1 MALVRASQT
10 ISPSQGTVA
19 QDLSAVL
26 IDLASPDASIRRGA
40 ARSLAA
46 HPDGAMAACDQL
58 EKENSPS
65 VRAVLF
71 TTLIH
76 LQTPEVAVRLAELL
90 RSDDTPL
97 RNAAIEA
104 LQEMPEAAATVLQ
117 SLLKDK
123 NSDVRIFAVN
133 VISALRHPQAPEW
146 LGRVIRTDEHINVCG
161 AAVDGLAE
169 IGESEALDDLEELRC
184 RFKDNAFMNFAI
196 DAAISRIRGL

>member
-10 ISPSQGTVA
+10 IRPPQEAAA
-19 QDLSAVL
+19 QDLPVVL
-26 IDLASPDASIRRGA
+26 ADLASPDASVRRAA

-46 HPDGAMAACDQL
+46 HPEGAMAACDQL
-58 EKENSPS
+58 EKETSPS

-76 LQTPEVAVRLAELL
+76 LQTPKVAERLSALL

-104 LQEMPEAAATVLQ
+104 LQEMPEAAASVLQ
-117 SLLKDK
+117 SLLKDE

-133 VISALRHPQAPEW
+133 IIGALRHPQAPEW
-146 LGRVIRTDEHINVCG
+146 LGRVIRTDEHINVCA

-169 IGESEALDDLEELRC
+169 IGGTESLDDLEELRR